1 MFEVIF
7 DLETKNL
14 FRDVESSDPEKLGVS
29 VVSVYSRTIRNGI
42 ETQGEIRS
50 FWEKD
55 LTEMWQIFEKAE
67 RIIGF
72 NSLKFDIP
80 ALKPYAPAHF
90 SKLRHFDIM
99 DQVKNVLGFR
109 LGLDAL
115 AKDTLGKGK
124 TDTGI
129 NAVYYWNQGDPVSL
143 DKLKKYCEADVVITK
158 ELYDFGFL
166 NKYLKFTDK
175 WNNPKIIPVDFSYPP
190 DLIAADKQ
198 ISLF

>member
-1 MFEVIF
+1 MYEVIF

-29 VVSVYSRTIRNGI
+29 VVSLYSRIIRNGI
-42 ETQGEIRS
+42 ETRGEMQS
-50 FWEKD
+50 FWENE
-55 LTEMWQIFEKAE
+55 LYRMWQLFEKAD

-72 NSLKFDIP
+72 NSLKFDVP

-90 SKLRHFDIM
+90 PKLKHFDIM

-109 LGLDAL
+109 LGLDTL

-124 TDTGI
+124 TDIGT
-129 NAVYYWNQGDPVSL
+129 NAVYYWNQGDPESL
-143 DKLKKYCEADVVITK
+143 EKLRRYCEADVAITK
-158 ELYDFGFL
+158 QLYDFGLL

-175 WNNPKIIPVDFSYPP
+175 WNNLKTIPVDFSYPP